1 MFLSNPLLSKVI
13 HQYTWLLSFQAWD
26 LHENNRQVE
35 LVDSRLSEFNEEEVN
50 RLIGV
55 ALLCTQT
62 APTLRPS
69 MSRVIA
75 MLSGDIEVNSV
86 TSKPG
91 YLTDW
96 KFDDTSTF
104 MSDDATRAS
113 DTSHYNSSTRTSL
126 VNNQKDLSPSAT
138 DPILRDTIGQG
149 R

>member
-1 MFLSNPLLSKVI
+1 MFLSNPLLSKAI
-13 HQYTWLLSFQAWD
+13 HQYMWSLSFQAWD
-26 LHENNRQVE
+26 LHENNSQVE

-113 DTSHYNSSTRTSL
+113 DTSHHNSSTSTSL
-126 VNNQKDLSPSAT
+126 VNNQKDLSPSTT
-138 DPILRDTIGQG
+138 DPMIREITGLG